1 MKKQLRPSYTLTRV
15 AIALVLGILIGYK
28 TFWWSGVLVGA
39 AALFFFVW
47 AASSGRYLIDAEGG
61 ARPMHLDERMQAI
74 RDRAAKNAFITL
86 MLALAL
92 LSLYFGLIRPGAIPA
107 QWLQGVLGLGFLA
120 YFVSDALQRRV
131 LEG

>member
-1 MKKQLRPSYTLTRV
+1 
-15 AIALVLGILIGYK
+15 
-28 TFWWSGVLVGA
+28 
-39 AALFFFVW
+39 
-47 AASSGRYLIDAEGG
+47 
-61 ARPMHLDERMQAI
+61 MHLDERMQAI

-92 LSLYFGLIRPGAIPA
+92 LSLYFGLIRPGAIPV